1 MVELVWDREYDSSGN
16 KRRAWKFLEFRHSG
30 VRSLDEVVRIAPEQ
44 ARCDHRTT
52 GRLFF
57 GRKERGP
64 CGFGGLPVAK
74 VVELVGT
81 SKKNFD
87 DAINEAVRRAGKT
100 IRNVSGLD
108 VVGQKAIV
116 KNGKVVEYRVN
127 LKLAFGVD

>member
-1 MVELVWDREYDSSGN
+1 M
-16 KRRAWKFLEFRHSG
+16 
-30 VRSLDEVVRIAPEQ
+30 
-44 ARCDHRTT
+44 
-52 GRLFF
+52 
-57 GRKERGP
+57 
-64 CGFGGLPVAK
+64 PVAK

-87 DAINEAVRRAGKT
+87 DAIIEAVQRAGKT

-127 LKLAFGVD
+127 LKLAFGVE

>member
-1 MVELVWDREYDSSGN
+1 M
-16 KRRAWKFLEFRHSG
+16 
-30 VRSLDEVVRIAPEQ
+30 
-44 ARCDHRTT
+44 
-52 GRLFF
+52 
-57 GRKERGP
+57 
-64 CGFGGLPVAK
+64 PVAK

-87 DAINEAVRRAGKT
+87 DAINEAVQRAGKT

-127 LKLAFGVD
+127 VKLAFGVE